1 MGLGGDKRMRTRVK
15 EERCKV
21 ARSSDERRQEEEEE
35 EGKRV
40 GCILLRKECRRALV
54 FKKPDGDGMKQ
65 RIKTE

>member
-1 MGLGGDKRMRTRVK
+1 MRGGRWGNL
-15 EERCKV
+15 
-21 ARSSDERRQEEEEE
+21 RREDREEEEE
-35 EGKRV
+35 EGRRV